1 MGGDARLMGFPAL
14 ALTGD
19 VRAILLGR
27 EHGFF

>member
-1 MGGDARLMGFPAL
+1 LVSSPPSAAAR
-14 ALTGD
+14 D

>member
-1 MGGDARLMGFPAL
+1 LVPLPPGAA
-14 ALTGD
+14 AGD